1 MNLIPYISTWSILAV
16 AVVIIA
22 IYRVRVAR
30 RDDRSL
36 DLLVSDQHVIAE
48 QQMAI
53 KKIRSIDRLGQALTV
68 LAITYGL
75 VIVTMYFYHIWQ
87 EGAKMPQ

>member
-1 MNLIPYISTWSILAV
+1 M
-16 AVVIIA
+16 
-22 IYRVRVAR
+22 
-30 RDDRSL
+30 
-36 DLLVSDQHVIAE
+36 VSDQHVIAD

-53 KKIRSIDRLGQALTV
+53 KKIRSIDHLGQALTV

-75 VIVTMYFYHIWQ
+75 VIVALYLYHIWQ

>member
-1 MNLIPYISTWSILAV
+1 MNLIPYISTWTILAL

-30 RDDRSL
+30 RDDQSL
-36 DLLVSDQHVIAE
+36 DVMVHDDHLIAE

-53 KKIRSIDRLGQALTV
+53 KKIRTIDRLGQALTV

-75 VIVTMYFYHIWQ
+75 VIVAMYFYHVWQ
-87 EGAKMPQ
+87 EGAKIPQ

>member
-1 MNLIPYISTWSILAV
+1 MNLIPYVSIWSLLAV

-36 DLLVSDQHVIAE
+36 DLMVHDDHVIAE

-53 KKIRSIDRLGQALTV
+53 KKIRNIDRLGQALTV
-68 LAITYGL
+68 VAITYGL
-75 VIVTMYFYHIWQ
+75 LIVTLYLYHIWQ
-87 EGAKMPQ
+87 EGSKIPQ